1 MTLSESSLS
10 ANDSQPSFSLN
21 TVVFSPDEG
30 FCFDS
35 GSEQGWE
42 ELLSYKSLNFLAS
55 LSFLRTEEVR
65 FLGRQMTQ
73 KIVVWL
79 VSPLISW
86 LVVMKSNFH
95 IILTHCF
102 RYNVYFW
109 MVHLHI
115 QENAQKSP
123 NSSFEIFICYSW
135 YKLLPVVF

>member
-30 FCFDS
+30 FCFDI
-35 GSEQGWE
+35 EVKQGWE
-42 ELLSYKSLNFLAS
+42 ELLSHKSQNFLES

-79 VSPLISW
+79 VSPLIFW
-86 LVVMKSNFH
+86 LIEVK
-95 IILTHCF
+95 
-102 RYNVYFW
+102 
-109 MVHLHI
+109 
-115 QENAQKSP
+115 
-123 NSSFEIFICYSW
+123 SSFPHHPDTLFY
-135 YKLLPVVF
+135 V